1 VIATLPGSALTLG
14 LDAAVTGDGR
24 HLLVTTDVATYR
36 IDDSKVTRLADTRP
50 SPAW

>member
-1 VIATLPGSALTLG
+1 VLATLPGSSLTLG
-14 LDAAVTGDGR
+14 LDAVATADGR

-36 IDDSKVTRLADTRP
+36 IDGSHVTRLAELRP